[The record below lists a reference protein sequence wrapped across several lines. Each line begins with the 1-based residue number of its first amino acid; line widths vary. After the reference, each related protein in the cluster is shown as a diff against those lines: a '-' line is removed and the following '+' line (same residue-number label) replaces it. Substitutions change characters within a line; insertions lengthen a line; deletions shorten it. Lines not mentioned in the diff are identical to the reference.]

1 MNKTKGF
8 TNLIHFTLT
17 TSSITSFKST
27 HKFTMHGKRTKTT
40 KTNKSLIKIKITITI
55 PHLSGYTKT
64 QKMPEKFLQNL
75 AVIDFFY
82 DIHQKYFLFTKPN
95 KPAKSTKKISGKR
108 YRKFP
113 LNDKQTNRQIQIAI
127 PRLDSKAGINH
138 VISNPA

>member
-8 TNLIHFTLT
+8 TNLIHMTLT

-27 HKFTMHGKRTKTT
+27 HKFTIHGKRT

-95 KPAKSTKKISGKR
+95 KPATSTKKISGKR
-108 YRKFP
+108 DTENPHRMTSKLTDKF
-113 LNDKQTNRQIQIAI
+113 K
-127 PRLDSKAGINH
+127 
-138 VISNPA
+138 